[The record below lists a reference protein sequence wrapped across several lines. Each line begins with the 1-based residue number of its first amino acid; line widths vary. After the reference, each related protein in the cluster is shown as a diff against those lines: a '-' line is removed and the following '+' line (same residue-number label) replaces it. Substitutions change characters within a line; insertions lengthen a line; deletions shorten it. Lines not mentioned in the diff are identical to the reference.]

1 MPRRKAI
8 AEEEAPSLDELAG
21 ELEEDED
28 LGGDAEDDEGGD
40 DFDFMDHQA
49 AQGAAA
55 LNDPDVRAL
64 PPAPTISAPR
74 QSTARDMPD
83 IFASTPQ
90 SFGRESSPRLYAQ
103 AAQHPACV
111 QLRVWKVEN
120 GLPVGIGT
128 IDAEA
133 TEEDFI
139 TRFYAAMP
147 GEDDTRASFRLRP
160 IDQAGNHLGQEFTH
174 NIHPQH
180 TELVRLRRK
189 AQRATESGTPANGNG
204 GGNGVTV
211 VRTSDGSATALTEM
225 SRMTEHLMASMEDQ
239 AERAR
244 AEAEELRERARLDE
258 LQRAQER
265 VDLAANS
272 ATTVQAIMANALEAE
287 RIRSQQLAE
296 DRKTDSAKV
305 IDTLTAVFGQNNMM
319 LQQHMMQQ
327 RAADEDRAN
336 RERQRREEERSD
348 AEFRL
353 QRERSEAEARAQRER
368 ADVEL
373 RAQRDRDALEARLRE
388 MKAESEARM
397 AQIRVEAEER
407 AKSAKDEAERRTQAE
422 QMRLDLLREQMDA
435 QFKREQMM
443 LEERRRA
450 DEERLRQEKEERE
463 RRERAEKEERE
474 RRDRVERDE
483 REARERR
490 EREDREARERRD
502 REDREAREKWA
513 AMMQEQAEGRRREHE
528 RQLAEAQARR
538 EEREREERRREEEW
552 RAKMLESEAE
562 RRRDH
567 ERQLAEAQARREE
580 REREQL
586 RIAEESR
593 KREHEMQLKRM
604 EAQEQR
610 DREHQ
615 ERLARMTERELSVK
629 SGGSGLEGLAQTF
642 GVLKTTLGIDVAE
655 VIPQLLAPKSEES
668 KGTDW
673 GAVIPAALGAIG
685 QFAQAYAEMQK
696 AQQGQAPARS
706 QPPML
711 PQYAV
716 PPGYVPAGAGMT
728 PAPVPVS
735 AQTAFNQ
742 GMQPVMQPAV
752 QAAQP
757 QAAAPAQAQQ
767 PQTPPAQAPTPT
779 PPGDAVAESASRS
792 KQLQELALQKG
803 LKLPAQRNAR
813 RALRKLVADLEKE
826 TDQDKWTGII
836 STAVAVEL
844 SIYHYVKAVSVTA
857 ALEEAGSSPE
867 TTARVIQAMRQS
879 PAVPSDVPYVE
890 EDLVNDEK
898 E

>member
-1 MPRRKAI
+1 MSRRKAI

-21 ELEEDED
+21 DLEDED
-28 LGGDAEDDEGGD
+28 LGGDAGDDEGGD
-40 DFDFMDHQA
+40 DFDFTDHQA

-64 PPAPTISAPR
+64 PPAPAINAPR

-83 IFASTPQ
+83 IFTSTPQ

-139 TRFYAAMP
+139 TRFYPAMP
-147 GEDDTRASFRLRP
+147 GEDDTRAAFRLRP
-160 IDQAGNHLGQEFTH
+160 IDQSGNPLGQEFMH

-189 AQRATESGTPANGNG
+189 AQRALESGTSTNGNG
-204 GGNGVTV
+204 SGNGVTV
-211 VRTSDGSATALTEM
+211 VRTSDGSAAAMSEM
-225 SRMTEHLMASMEDQ
+225 SRMTEHLMASLEEQ

-244 AEAEELRERARLDE
+244 AEAEEMRERARQDE

-265 VDLAANS
+265 VDLASNS
-272 ATTVQAIMANALEAE
+272 ATTVQAIMANALESE

-305 IDTLTAVFGQNNMM
+305 IDTLTAVFGQSNTM
-319 LQQHMMQQ
+319 LQQQMMQQ

-353 QRERSEAEARAQRER
+353 QRERAEAEARAQRER

-407 AKSAKDEAERRTQAE
+407 AKSAKDESERRTQAE

-450 DEERLRQEKEERE
+450 DEERLRQEKEERD

-474 RRDRVERDE
+474 RRDRVEREE
-483 REARERR
+483 RELRERR

-513 AMMQEQAEGRRREHE
+513 AMMQEQAESRRREHE

-580 REREQL
+580 REREQA
-586 RIAEESR
+586 RISEESR

-615 ERLARMTERELSVK
+615 ERLARMTERELSVR
-629 SGGSGLEGLAQTF
+629 SGGTGLEGLAQTF
-642 GVLKTTLGIDVAE
+642 SVLKTTLGIDVAE

-696 AQQGQAPARS
+696 AQQGQTPARQ

-711 PQYAV
+711 PQYVV
-716 PPGYVPAGAGMT
+716 PPGYVPAGTA
-728 PAPVPVS
+728 PAPVPVA
-735 AQTAFNQ
+735 AQAAFNP
-742 GMQPVMQPAV
+742 GMQPVMQPAP
-752 QAAQP
+752 QASQP
-757 QAAAPAQAQQ
+757 QAAAPAQAPQQQ
-767 PQTPPAQAPTPT
+767 PQTPPAQASTPT
-779 PPGDAVAESASRS
+779 PPGDVVAESASRS

-826 TDQDKWTGII
+826 TDQDKWTGIL
-836 STAVAVEL
+836 SAAVAVEL
-844 SIYHYVKAVSVTA
+844 SIYHYVKAISVTA
-857 ALEEAGSSPE
+857 ALEEAGASPE

-879 PAVPSDVPYVE
+879 PAIPSDVPYVE
-890 EDLVNDEK
+890 EDLNTYEK